1 MPSQSIRRS
10 GRRLALPVTTLVA
23 LSALWLCPA
32 RQAAAEKVDP
42 ELIPPDVTVP
52 LITPPHS
59 IPPPAAPAPGQAVA
73 VPPQQGTTQA
83 APDAMKKD
91 PLAVM
96 DTSKGTVT
104 IRLFRKLAPVTVAH
118 FIELVNKGFYN
129 GLTFHR
135 VEPGFVVQG
144 GCPNGNGSGLYIDPT
159 TNKPKFLNLETNPN
173 LRHNA
178 PGVVAMARFGRNPNS
193 ASCQFYITLQA
204 QPQLDNKY
212 SVFGGVVNGMQTV
225 RQLAVGDK
233 IVSIK
238 IQEQ

>member
-1 MPSQSIRRS
+1 MPSQSISQS
-10 GRRLALPVTTLVA
+10 GHRLALSVIAAIA
-23 LSALWLCPA
+23 LLAFWFWPA
-32 RQAAAEKVDP
+32 RQAKAEKVDP

-59 IPPPAAPAPGQAVA
+59 IPPPAAPAPGAAVA
-73 VPPQQGTTQA
+73 VPPQQGSNQA
-83 APDAMKKD
+83 VPDALRKD

-96 DTSKGTVT
+96 ETSKGTVT
-104 IRLFRKLAPVTVAH
+104 IRLFRKLAPLTVAH

-144 GCPNGNGSGLYIDPT
+144 GCPNGNGSGLYIDPA

-193 ASCQFYITLQA
+193 ASCQFYITLKA
-204 QPQLDNKY
+204 QPQLDDKY
-212 SVFGGVVNGMQTV
+212 SVFGGVVSGMETV
-225 RQLAVGDK
+225 WKIAIGDK